1 MAKRKSSGGLSRRE
15 FARTVGAGAAATG
28 LAASCRKKGGGKAVP
43 VGNPVGPGSVRITL
57 SVNGRARTLA
67 VEPRTTL
74 LEALRDSLHLTG
86 PKPVCDRGACGACTV
101 LLDGEPVCSCMLLA
115 LDATDRKITT
125 VEGLAPAG
133 KPDPL
138 QAAFVA
144 RDALQCGFCTPGMVM
159 SCKAL
164 LLKNA
169 KPSLDEIKAA
179 VAGNLCRCGTYNR
192 VFEAVLEASGQRRS

>member
-1 MAKRKSSGGLSRRE
+1 MTKRKSSGGLSRRE

-28 LAASCRKKGGGKAVP
+28 LATSCRKKGGGTAVAS
-43 VGNPVGPGSVRITL
+43 GRPVGPGTVRITL
-57 SVNGRARTLA
+57 SVNGHARTLA

-74 LEALRDSLHLTG
+74 LEALRDSLRLTG

-125 VEGLAPAG
+125 IEGLAPAG
-133 KPDPL
+133 KNDPL

-164 LLKNA
+164 LLENA